1 MRRLKLRNFTV
12 CVFAVGGLASA
23 APAQEGLCTP
33 EPPPGVRP
41 SADLYCL
48 HLEPAP
54 GLARVRGVVELGQAP
69 SPFGIA
75 VSREGAQVYRAR
87 AILSGLPAPASLGP
101 YGAYVAWLTT
111 PTLYPMV
118 KLVEVMNG
126 TTRLGSVAFNK
137 FIVLITAEASAEVEE
152 RRGRLVLRGQS
163 PSSRMQPADVMQ
175 LALGVAAMPADS
187 HAMHAAAATGSDAP
201 GWPIPPM
208 PPNLTM
214 LPAEMALR
222 PSLSPYLPAPDLGA
236 SIPEA
241 KPRRLVRLA
250 DGDTL
255 DLQAG
260 LVRRT
265 LGNRSV
271 VMYGFNDQYPGPLVS
286 VPQHATITVNFTN
299 LIDRPSTIH
308 WHGVRLDNRFDGVPH
323 VTQELVPPGGRFR
336 YTVHFRDAGIYWYHP
351 HHREDIQQD
360 LGLYGNL
367 MVRSARPDYFSPAHR
382 EEVLMLDDLLIGD
395 DGLIPYGAEGATHAL
410 MGRFGNVY
418 LVNGEPRY
426 ELTVKRGE
434 VVRFF
439 LTNVSNT
446 RTFNLSLDG
455 LPVKVVASDVGNFE
469 REAWAESAV
478 IAPAERYVVHVRF
491 DRPGDIP
498 LVNRVQAI
506 DHLFGRFFTVV
517 DTLGV
522 IHVSASVAEPAVSA
536 AFDSLR
542 TDTAVVAD
550 IARFRRH
557 FDRPPDKELVLTVE
571 GDRLP
576 FFSKQL
582 MMLDSAY
589 FHPVEWAGTMPMMN
603 WAATE
608 REVAWALID
617 RAAGT
622 RNMKIDW
629 RFAVGDVVKIRLF
642 NERRTLHAMQH
653 PIHLHGQRFLV
664 VAQNGV
670 PNQHLVW
677 KDTVLIPA
685 GGTADI
691 LLELSNPGRWMLHC
705 HIAEHIQAGM
715 MMVFS
720 VAP

>member
-1 MRRLKLRNFTV
+1 MRQLRVRGLTV
-12 CVFAVGGLASA
+12 CLFAVGGIIRA
-23 APAQEGLCTP
+23 APAQEGLCAP

-48 HLEPAP
+48 HLEPVP
-54 GLARVRGVVELGQAP
+54 GLASVRGVIELGQAP

-75 VSREGAQVYRAR
+75 VSREGAQLYQAR
-87 AILSGLPAPASLGP
+87 ATLSGLPAPASLGP

-118 KLVEVMNG
+118 KLAEVRNG
-126 TTRLGSVAFNK
+126 TTPLGRVAFNK
-137 FIVLITAEASAEVEE
+137 FIVLITAEASAAVEE

-163 PSSRMQPADVMQ
+163 PSSRMQPPDVMQ
-175 LALGVAAMPADS
+175 LALGVTATPADS
-187 HAMHAAAATGSDAP
+187 HATHAAGHDVS

-222 PSLSPYLPAPDLGA
+222 PSLSPYLPTPDPRT

-241 KPRRLVRLA
+241 KPRRLVRLK

-255 DLQAG
+255 ELRAG

-265 LGNRSV
+265 LGRRTV
-271 VMYGFNDQYPGPLVS
+271 VMYGFNEQYPGPLVS
-286 VPQHATITVNFTN
+286 VPQHTTIVVNFTN
-299 LIDRPSTIH
+299 GIDQPSTIH
-308 WHGVRLDNRFDGVPH
+308 WHGVRLANPFDGVPH
-323 VTQELVPPGGRFR
+323 VTQELVPPGGTFR
-336 YTVHFRDAGIYWYHP
+336 YVVHFQDAGIYWYHP
-351 HHREDIQQD
+351 HHREDVQQD

-367 MVRSARPDYFSPAHR
+367 LVRSSRPDYYSPAHR
-382 EEVLMLDDLLIGD
+382 EEILMLDDLLIGD
-395 DGLIPYGAEGATHAL
+395 GGLIPYGAEGATHAL

-426 ELTVKRGE
+426 DLSVQRGA

-439 LTNVSNT
+439 LTNVSST
-446 RTFNLSLDG
+446 RTFNLSFDG
-455 LPVKVVASDVGNFE
+455 LPLKVVASDVGNFE
-469 REAWAESAV
+469 RETWAESAV
-478 IAPAERYVVHVRF
+478 IAPAERYVLHVRF
-491 DRPGDIP
+491 DRPGDIA

-506 DHLFGRFFTVV
+506 DHLFGRFFPVE

-522 IHVSASVAEPAVSA
+522 VHVSGASAERTVSA

-608 REVAWALID
+608 REVAWALVD

-622 RNMKIDW
+622 RNMAIDW
-629 RFAVGDVVKIRLF
+629 RFTVGDVVKIRLF
-642 NERRTLHAMQH
+642 NERRTLHGMQH

-670 PNQHLVW
+670 RNEHLVW

>member
-1 MRRLKLRNFTV
+1 MPQPWLRSFTV
-12 CVFAVGGLASA
+12 CVCALGGLAPA
-23 APAQEGLCTP
+23 APAQEGLCAP
-33 EPPPGVRP
+33 DSPPGVRP

-48 HLEPAP
+48 YLERAP
-54 GLARVRGVVELGQAP
+54 GLGGVRGVVELGQAP

-87 AILSGLPAPASLGP
+87 AVLSGLPSPASLGP
-101 YGAYVAWLTT
+101 YRAYVAWLTT
-111 PTLYPMV
+111 PTLFPMV
-118 KLVEVMNG
+118 KLAEVRNG
-126 TTRLGSVAFNK
+126 TTPLGRVDFNK

-163 PSSRMQPADVMQ
+163 PSSRMQPPDVMQ
-175 LALGVAAMPADS
+175 LALGVTTTPADPHAS
-187 HAMHAAAATGSDAP
+187 HDAGVRDAS

-222 PSLSPYLPAPDLGA
+222 PSLSPYLPAPDRGSA
-236 SIPEA
+236 IPAA
-241 KPRRLVRLA
+241 KPRQLVRLG

-255 DLQAG
+255 DLRAG
-260 LVRRT
+260 FVRRT
-265 LGNRSV
+265 LGHRSF
-271 VMYGFNDQYPGPLVS
+271 VMYGFNEQYPGPLIS
-286 VPQHATITVNFTN
+286 VLQHTTIVVNFTN
-299 LIDRPSTIH
+299 GIDRPSTIH
-308 WHGVRLDNRFDGVPH
+308 WHGVRLDNPFDGVPH
-323 VTQELVPPGGRFR
+323 VTQELVAPGGTFR
-336 YTVHFRDAGIYWYHP
+336 YVVHFRDAGIYWYHP
-351 HHREDIQQD
+351 HHREDVQQD

-367 MVRSARPDYFSPAHR
+367 MVRSARPDYYSPAHR
-382 EEVLMLDDLLIGD
+382 EEILMLDDLLIGD
-395 DGLIPYGAEGATHAL
+395 SGLIPYGAEGATHAL

-426 ELTVKRGE
+426 ELTVQRGE

-439 LTNVSNT
+439 LTNVSST
-446 RTFNLSLDG
+446 RTFNLSLDS
-455 LPVKVVASDVGNFE
+455 LPLKVVASDVGNFE

-491 DRPGDIP
+491 DRPGDVA

-506 DHLFGRFFTVV
+506 DHLFGRFFTIV
-517 DTLGV
+517 DTLGMV
-522 IHVSASVAEPAVSA
+522 HVTGAAAEPVVSA

-557 FDRPPDKELVLTVE
+557 FDRPPDKELALTVD

-576 FFSKQL
+576 FFSRQL

-608 REVAWALID
+608 RQVAWALVD

-622 RNMKIDW
+622 SNMAIDW

-642 NERRTLHAMQH
+642 NERRTLHGMQH

-670 PNQHLVW
+670 RNEHLVW

>member
-1 MRRLKLRNFTV
+1 MRQLGLRSFTV
-12 CVFAVGGLASA
+12 CVFAVGGFAQA
-23 APAQEGLCTP
+23 APAQDGLCAP

-48 HLEPAP
+48 HLEPVP
-54 GLARVRGVVELGQAP
+54 GLASVRGVVELGQAP

-75 VSREGAQVYRAR
+75 VSREGAQLYQAR
-87 AILSGLPAPASLGP
+87 ATLSGLPEPASLGP

-118 KLVEVMNG
+118 KLAEVRNG
-126 TTRLGSVAFNK
+126 TTPLGRVGFNK
-137 FIVLITAEASAEVEE
+137 FIVLVTAEASAAVEE

-163 PSSRMQPADVMQ
+163 PSSRMQPPDVMQ
-175 LALGVAAMPADS
+175 LALGVSATPADS
-187 HAMHAAAATGSDAP
+187 HATHGAAARDAS

-222 PSLSPYLPAPDLGA
+222 PSLSPYLPAPDPRA

-241 KPRRLVRLA
+241 KPRRLIRLK

-255 DLQAG
+255 DLHTG
-260 LVRRT
+260 FVRRT
-265 LGNRSV
+265 LGHRTV
-271 VMYGFNDQYPGPLVS
+271 VMYGFNEQYPGPLIS
-286 VPQHATITVNFTN
+286 VPQHTTIVVNFTN
-299 LIDRPSTIH
+299 GIDQPSTIH
-308 WHGVRLDNRFDGVPH
+308 WHGVRLANQFDGVPH
-323 VTQELVPPGGRFR
+323 VTQELVPPGGTFR
-336 YTVHFRDAGIYWYHP
+336 YVVHFKDAGIYWYHP
-351 HHREDIQQD
+351 HHREDVQQD

-367 MVRSARPDYFSPAHR
+367 LVRSSRPDYYSPAHR

-395 DGLIPYGAEGATHAL
+395 GGLIPYGAGGATHAL

-426 ELTVKRGE
+426 DLSVRRGE

-446 RTFNLSLDG
+446 RTFNLSFDG
-455 LPVKVVASDVGNFE
+455 LPLKVVASDVGNFE
-469 REAWAESAV
+469 RESWAESAV
-478 IAPAERYVVHVRF
+478 IAPAERYVLHVRF
-491 DRPGDIP
+491 DRPGDIA

-506 DHLFGRFFTVV
+506 DHLFGRFFTVA

-522 IHVSASVAEPAVSA
+522 VHVSGATAEPTVSA

-608 REVAWALID
+608 REVAWALVD
-617 RAAGT
+617 RVAGT
-622 RNMKIDW
+622 RNMAIDW
-629 RFAVGDVVKIRLF
+629 RFATGDVVKIRLF
-642 NERRTLHAMQH
+642 NERRTLHGMQH

-670 PNQHLVW
+670 RNEHLVW

>member
-1 MRRLKLRNFTV
+1 MRQLRLRSFTV
-12 CVFAVGGLASA
+12 CVFAVGGLAQA

-33 EPPPGVRP
+33 EPQPGARP

-48 HLEPAP
+48 HLEPVP
-54 GLARVRGVVELGQAP
+54 GLATVRGVVELGQAP

-75 VSREGAQVYRAR
+75 VSREGAQLYQAR
-87 AILSGLPAPASLGP
+87 ATLSGLPAPATLGP

-118 KLVEVMNG
+118 KLAEVRNG
-126 TTRLGSVAFNK
+126 TTPLGRFAFNK

-163 PSSRMQPADVMQ
+163 PSSRMQPPDVMQ
-175 LALGVAAMPADS
+175 LALGVTATPADS
-187 HAMHAAAATGSDAP
+187 HASHGAAARDAS

-222 PSLSPYLPAPDLGA
+222 PSVSPYLPAPDPRTP
-236 SIPEA
+236 IPEA
-241 KPRRLVRLA
+241 KPRRLVRLGN
-250 DGDTL
+250 GDTL
-255 DLQAG
+255 DLHAG
-260 LVRRT
+260 FVRRT
-265 LGNRSV
+265 LGHRTV
-271 VMYGFNDQYPGPLVS
+271 VMYGFNEQYPGPLVS
-286 VPQHATITVNFTN
+286 VSQHTTIVVNFTN
-299 LIDRPSTIH
+299 GIDQPSTIH
-308 WHGVRLDNRFDGVPH
+308 WHGVRLDNQFDGVPH
-323 VTQELVPPGGRFR
+323 VTQGLVPPGGTFR
-336 YTVHFRDAGIYWYHP
+336 YVVHFKDAGIYWYHP
-351 HHREDIQQD
+351 HHREDVQQD

-367 MVRSARPDYFSPAHR
+367 LVRSRRPDYYSPAHR
-382 EEVLMLDDLLIGD
+382 EEILMLDDLLLGD
-395 DGLIPYGAEGATHAL
+395 GGLIPYGADGATHAL

-418 LVNGEPRY
+418 LVNGEPGY
-426 ELTVKRGE
+426 DLSVQRGE

-439 LTNVSNT
+439 LTNVSST
-446 RTFNLSLDG
+446 RTFNLSFDG
-455 LPVKVVASDVGNFE
+455 LPLKVVASDVGNFE
-469 REAWAESAV
+469 RESWAESAV
-478 IAPAERYVVHVRF
+478 IAPAERYVLHVRF
-491 DRPGDIP
+491 NRPGDMA

-506 DHLFGRFFTVV
+506 DHLFGRFFTVE

-522 IHVSASVAEPAVSA
+522 VHVSGATAEPTVSA

-571 GDRLP
+571 ADRLP

-608 REVAWALID
+608 REVAWALVD

-622 RNMKIDW
+622 SNMAIDW

-642 NERRTLHAMQH
+642 NERRTLHGMQH

-670 PNQHLVW
+670 PNEHLVW

-691 LLELSNPGRWMLHC
+691 LLEVSNPGRWMLHC